1 MVHCGVPVTDTHYIR
16 YIRNSGT
23 EAGEKEVL
31 MNGIAGVSF
40 QEVPGGL
47 KVHVR
52 KSQSKSS
59 AGKLKKRLPYNFKQ
73 MSKQIMQ
80 AKTSDA
86 ARPLVA
92 KAQAK
97 LSWLYK
103 KLRSGEYGDSE
114 IAAAIIHAAAMERIA
129 KRKVRHLEEEEA
141 AENESSVM
149 GVPGEEEEI
158 YGKDELKAGIEE
170 SEEISEEMMKQ
181 MMEEIEELEEELAED
196 VMSELQDMI
205 SCASGDMTEEEIE
218 ELKRKH
224 RNDEERQI
232 TRADLKYLKALFDRL
247 EQEKKQVSS
256 RNIGQTSG
264 SSESFFCV
272 VDCIPD
278 VEAVD
283 VDVGSFVDACV

>member
-1 MVHCGVPVTDTHYIR
+1 MWRSGNRYPLYKVYKEFRHGGRWKRGAYEWNRRSLFSGSSRRIKSSCKEESKQVLGRKTEETVTIQFQADVKADH
-16 YIRNSGT
+16 
-23 EAGEKEVL
+23 AGE
-31 MNGIAGVSF
+31 
-40 QEVPGGL
+40 
-47 KVHVR
+47 
-52 KSQSKSS
+52 
-59 AGKLKKRLPYNFKQ
+59 
-73 MSKQIMQ
+73 
-80 AKTSDA
+80 DA

-114 IAAAIIHAAAMERIA
+114 IVAAIIHAAAMERIA

-141 AENESSVM
+141 AENKSGVM

-158 YGKDELKAGIEE
+158 YGEDELKAGIEE
-170 SEEISEEMMKQ
+170 SEEIPEEMMKQ

-196 VMSELQDMI
+196 MMSELQDMI

-256 RNIGQTSG
+256 GNIGQTSG
-264 SSESFFCV
+264 SSESFSCV
-272 VDCIPD
+272 VDCIIQ
-278 VEAVD
+278 A
-283 VDVGSFVDACV
+283 